1 MAVTWHEFVWFAV
14 PALLCWAGAA
24 AASALKKGYRSA
36 AILAVA
42 GLCVY
47 AAFIALFW
55 IGLQHPPLRTLGETR
70 LWYAFFMMLAGTL
83 TYLKWRYRWML
94 AFCCIV
100 AAVFILL
107 NIARPEI
114 HDQML
119 MPALQ
124 SYWFVPHVTVYI
136 FSYAVLGC
144 AFLLAVVGLA
154 RHTDKYL
161 PTTDRLVYTGVA
173 FLTFGMLSGALW
185 AKQAWGDYWNWDP
198 KETWAA
204 VTWSLYLLYIHI
216 RLSQKNNSSSCS
228 PRNDMP
234 RRSPRYDI
242 PGNRLIPYILLIL
255 AFLALQMSWYG
266 VNYLPSA
273 QNSLHVYMN

>member
-1 MAVTWHEFVWFAV
+1 MITWNEFVWFAL
-14 PALLCWAGAA
+14 PALLCWIV
-24 AASALKKGYRSA
+24 ASALAAYKKRCHLVIGM
-36 AILAVA
+36 AVA

-47 AAFIALFW
+47 AAFIVLLW
-55 IGLQHPPLRTLGETR
+55 MGLQRPPLRTLGETR
-70 LWYAFFMMLAGTL
+70 LWYAFFMMLSGLL
-83 TYLKWRYRWML
+83 TYMKWRYRWIM
-94 AFCCIV
+94 AFSCIV
-100 AAVFILL
+100 SAVFILL
-107 NIARPEI
+107 NILHPEI
-114 HDQML
+114 HDRSL

-136 FSYAVLGC
+136 FAYSVLGC
-144 AFLLAVVGLA
+144 ACLLAIAGLA

-161 PTTDRLVYTGVA
+161 PTTDQLVYIGVA

-204 VTWSLYLLYIHI
+204 VTWSLYLLYIHL
-216 RLSQKNNSSSCS
+216 RLSNHKK
-228 PRNDMP
+228 
-234 RRSPRYDI
+234 
-242 PGNRLIPYILLIL
+242 GNHIIPYILLIL

-273 QNSLHVYMN
+273 QESLHRYMN